1 MVRGLL
7 MLAVLVG
14 ALGCGKEDEAAELK
28 TYVLAIKQLHPFCQ
42 SVEATIVRFD
52 DPTQDITS
60 ADIQAARELLAE
72 YSRAVA
78 AVVVP
83 AEKQAKNTHGLYA
96 RSFEEAERLATDETG
111 DMRRQAHS
119 VAIGLRNLRRTVED
133 RVYPSLSVLLARHK
147 LEGET
152 YELSWP
158 KAN

>member
-7 MLAVLVG
+7 MLAVLVA
-14 ALGCGKEDEAAELK
+14 ALGCGKEEEAAELK
-28 TYVLAIKQLHPFCQ
+28 TYVLAIKQLHPLCQ
-42 SVEATIVRFD
+42 RVEATIVRFD
-52 DPTQDITS
+52 DPTQDITL
-60 ADIQAARELLAE
+60 ADIQEARDLLTE

-78 AVVVP
+78 AVTAP
-83 AEKQAKNTHGLYA
+83 TEKQAKNTHGLYA

-147 LEGET
+147 LQGET

-158 KAN
+158 KTN